1 MTVSTTVP
9 APRAEDRPAGYAAL
23 RRRRRGL
30 TLPLALGLFL
40 GVLVLVP
47 IVLMFVGAVRTGTFV
62 DPRAQFSLRS
72 LAAVY
77 TTLPYLKTLAVTVG
91 ASLLVS
97 LVACVIGIALAWLLA
112 RTDLPARGSW
122 RTR

>member
-1 MTVSTTVP
+1 MVLSAP
-9 APRAEDRPAGYAAL
+9 ALKVEEPAAGGYAAL

-30 TLPLALGLFL
+30 ALPLALGLL
-40 GVLVLVP
+40 LAVLVLVP

-72 LAAVY
+72 LTAVY
-77 TTLPYLKTLAVTVG
+77 TTLPYLKILAVTVG

-97 LVACVIGIALAWLLA
+97 LVACVIGIGLAWLLA
-112 RTDLPARGSW
+112 RTDLPARG
-122 RTR
+122 